1 MLLLLLLSLLRKS
14 GLISEKVVVAV
25 LVFKRFSPASVVA
38 VVVVAG
44 LGEIG

>member
-1 MLLLLLLSLLRKS
+1 M
-14 GLISEKVVVAV
+14 ISEKVVVAV

-38 VVVVAG
+38 VVVVVAG